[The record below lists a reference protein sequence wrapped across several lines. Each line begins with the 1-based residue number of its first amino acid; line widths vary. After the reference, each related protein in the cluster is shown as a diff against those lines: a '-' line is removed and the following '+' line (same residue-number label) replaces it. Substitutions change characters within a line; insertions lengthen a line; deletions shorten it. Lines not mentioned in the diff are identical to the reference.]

1 MRKSGLISA
10 AGGPQAHCVSMDVA
24 VPGALAQAVTAIDHP
39 HLFALVNCAGVM
51 YPEPILDADPARW
64 RALFDINVLA
74 TLEASQAAV
83 RRMRAGGGPGHILN
97 FSSLTARWD
106 AGGVYGATKIAVEM
120 IGRTLRKELERDPI
134 RVTTIVPGGFVT
146 QLGRGF
152 TEDMQVALGNIIQD
166 RNLPM
171 DQMMGDPDH
180 LASMVSYILNQLTDI
195 NIGEVVIRPPV
206 SVEY

>member
-1 MRKSGLISA
+1 MWPSL
-10 AGGPQAHCVSMDVA
+10 
-24 VPGALAQAVTAIDHP
+24 
-39 HLFALVNCAGVM
+39 
-51 YPEPILDADPARW
+51 ARW

-106 AGGVYGATKIAVEM
+106 VGGVYGATKIAVEM

-134 RVTTIVPGGFVT
+134 RVTTIVPGGFAT

-152 TEDMQVALGNIIQD
+152 TEDMQVALGSIIQD

-171 DQMMGDPDH
+171 DQMMGDPEH
-180 LASMVSYILNQLTDI
+180 VASMVSYILEQPTEI
-195 NIGEVVIRPPV
+195 NIGEVVIRSPV